1 MERHRDQE
9 IEEAG
14 VPIKMYPFCHPFP
27 KKGSQG
33 GLSLVFPLM
42 DSLLERAMISPQRS
56 SHFKIFFSGQAIAA
70 GMDFDFLGEKGG
82 STY

>member
-1 MERHRDQE
+1 MEWHRDQE

-27 KKGSQG
+27 KKGSEG
-33 GLSLVFPLM
+33 GFSLVFPLL
-42 DSLLERAMISPQRS
+42 DSLLERAMIGPQRS
-56 SHFKIFFSGQAIAA
+56 SHFKIFFSGQAMAT
-70 GMDFDFLGEKGG
+70 GMVFDFLGEKRG